1 MLLNLIQ
8 VFKNVFFLLLEM
20 KSFLYDILAKYIII
34 FKMSNE
40 ALSFKKSNPHLDF
53 KKMSLEALQKLP
65 VHNGIINFKIT
76 KTSFLMLNVLN
87 DDSSIVK
94 YFWQDSHD
102 LKCLDLWYDLSLQN
116 GCFIDVGAHTGLY
129 SLTSLKAT
137 YANQVIS
144 IEPHF
149 MNLSRLIT
157 NLRLNGLANNIT
169 TVLGAVSNFDGITKF
184 NVLTD
189 QSYLSKGGRIDENG
203 EDVNVYALDS
213 LYFNKLQRPLVAMK
227 IDTEGED
234 YNVLLG
240 SEKLIKKYKPK
251 IIIEVRE
258 ENKMNIKLFLKK
270 YNYKIFN
277 VSDLDSEIDLKNT
290 EIKNIE
296 NIFAKP
302 S

>member
-1 MLLNLIQ
+1 
-8 VFKNVFFLLLEM
+8 
-20 KSFLYDILAKYIII
+20 
-34 FKMSNE
+34 MSNE
-40 ALSFKKSNPHLDF
+40 AFNFKKSNPQLEY

-65 VHNGIINFKIT
+65 AHNGIINFKIS

-87 DDSSIVK
+87 DDSSVVK

-102 LKCLDLWYDLSLQN
+102 LACLDLWYNLSLQN

-129 SLTSLKAT
+129 TLTTLKANNT
-137 YANQVIS
+137 NQVIS

-157 NLRLNGLANNIT
+157 NLRLNGLTTNIT
-169 TVLGAVSNFDGITKF
+169 TVLGAASNYSGKTKF
-184 NVLTD
+184 NVLTEK
-189 QSYLSKGGRIDENG
+189 SYLSKGGKIDENG
-203 EDVNVYALDS
+203 DDVNVYALDD
-213 LYFNKLQRPLVAMK
+213 LYFNKLQKPLKALK

-240 SEKLIKKYKPK
+240 SEKLITKYKPK

-258 ENKMNIKLFLKK
+258 ENKMNIHSFLINH
-270 YNYKIFN
+270 NYKIFN
-277 VSDLDSEIDLKNT
+277 ISNLDNEIDLKSV
-290 EIKNIE
+290 EIENIE
-296 NIFAKP
+296 NIFAKQ